1 MCAAFYRRRKHTGQ
15 TQKEACLLAQD
26 DAEKVLVKVPEKQAG
41 LFPQVTGFLRNVKQ
55 EMRLVHRPSWKEVRS
70 TTLVVIVFVFL
81 FAFYLR
87 AIDWIFSPL
96 DRWIFSH

>member
-1 MCAAFYRRRKHTGQ
+1 M
-15 TQKEACLLAQD
+15 AQD
-26 DAEKVLVKVPEKQAG
+26 DAEKVLVKVPEKQDG

-55 EMRLVHRPSWKEVRS
+55 EMRLAHRPSWKEVRS

>member
-1 MCAAFYRRRKHTGQ
+1 MS
-15 TQKEACLLAQD
+15 QD
-26 DAEKVLVKVPEKQAG
+26 DAEKVLVKVAEKKAG
-41 LFPQVTGFLRNVKQ
+41 LFIPIAGFLRNVKQ
-55 EMRLVHRPSWKEVRS
+55 EMKLVHRPSWEEVRS

-87 AIDWIFSPL
+87 ALDWFFSPL